1 MTNKSL
7 FQRNEYS
14 FPPFKKYISVI
25 LMFVFCSFKSYGQF
39 SIHGTIVD
47 NTNSPVPG
55 ANVIIKQTNTG
66 TITQANGKFS
76 FTTNQS
82 LPLTLTIRL
91 IGYKTQDIDVYDH
104 TQPLFITLAE
114 ESKLLDELVV
124 VGYGTQTRREFTGSV
139 SSITGDKIKDIP
151 VQSFDQA
158 LPGAA
163 AGVSIAIPNGQLNSP
178 PVIRIRGINS
188 ISLSSYP
195 LIVVDGIPISTGNIS
210 TNRASNNP
218 LGDINPSDIATI
230 DILKDAASTAI
241 YGSRAAGGV
250 LLITTKRG
258 KTGKATTTYDGW
270 VSTSNAVRLPVML
283 NAQQYTNIKN
293 EAIANATA
301 IDGVARNAA
310 YFLSYNADGSVV
322 DTNWKDYVYRTAF
335 SHNHA
340 LTVSGGTEQLNYFLS
355 LNYTDQQ
362 GTLIGNDFNRKGIR
376 FNLDN
381 KVTDWFKLSGG
392 ATYNISGNSSFDSG
406 SLPGASM
413 TTTGAARLALVLP
426 PNVSAY
432 NADGSFNLNPNSGT
446 LGSGNNTGT
455 IPLFN
460 PVALFALSRY
470 TSESSHAIGNVSAS
484 IKPIRQLE
492 FVTTYAIDRINN
504 ENIAFQSSEL
514 GSSGYS
520 AGGSIVNISTLLQNE
535 SWANTLAFNEVFN
548 KKHRLSALIG
558 TDLQQ
563 STVSAWGANATK
575 ASDNFFQYYQGGWA
589 NIVASGNNLGK
600 RVYISLFS
608 RLSYDFDNKYFITG
622 NFRRDGNSA
631 LAAGKKYGNFG
642 GVSAGWLLSEEG
654 FFKNSTLSEAINNVK
669 LNASWGR
676 VGNGN
681 LANDYSSYDLYS
693 ASLYGS
699 EGTWA
704 ITQQGNPELTWE
716 TSDQANIGLSF
727 NTLKDRLNIELAY
740 FNNNVNGLILSV
752 NQSPSKG
759 IPGNAI
765 LANVGSM
772 YNRGIELSAAYEVI
786 KKQDWSWNLS
796 FNYSN
801 IRNKVTALAN
811 NNEDKIGST
820 GTGNT
825 NITRVGESIGS
836 LYGLKTL
843 RVNPDNGQRV
853 FLNGAGEEV
862 QFNGLGKWTYLDG
875 SNAQALSGKDFYVL
889 GNVLPKWYGGL
900 ASNLRYKAF
909 ELNLNFTYAG
919 GNYIMNRTRSTLT
932 DQIFFNSSTEI
943 LDRWTE
949 PGQITN
955 VPRVVNGD
963 RLSFGGSTPISEHV
977 EKGDFLRLQNVSIAY
992 NVPESIL
999 ASGSFSSIRLYG
1011 QINNALLFTNYT
1023 GVDPEV
1029 SANGNSNTAPGVEY
1043 NTAGLAR
1050 TFTLGVNISF

>member
-1 MTNKSL
+1 MTIVSL
-7 FQRNEYS
+7 STNNGNLFYT
-14 FPPFKKYISVI
+14 FTCIVFLII
-25 LMFVFCSFKSYGQF
+25 FCSFKCYGQ
-39 SIHGTIVD
+39 
-47 NTNSPVPG
+47 SPVNGSVVDKTHNPVIG
-55 ANVIIKQTNTG
+55 ANVIIKSTGTG
-66 TITQANGKFS
+66 TITDVNGKFS
-76 FTTNQS
+76 FTTTTA

-91 IGYKTQDIDVYDH
+91 IGYETQTIDVYE
-104 TQPLFITLAE
+104 PGKPIVVTLAE
-114 ESKLLDELVV
+114 ETTLLDELVV

-139 SSITGDKIKDIP
+139 SSVGGDKIRDIP

-158 LPGAA
+158 LPGSA

-195 LIVVDGIPISTGNIS
+195 LVVVDGVPLSTGNIS

-218 LGDINPSDIATI
+218 LGDINPADIASI

-241 YGSRAAGGV
+241 YGSRAAGGII
-250 LLITTKRG
+250 LITTKRG
-258 KTGKATTTYDGW
+258 KTGKATTSYDGW
-270 VSTSNAVRLPVML
+270 FSATNAIRLPEML
-283 NAQQYTNIKN
+283 NAQQYTDIKN

-301 IDGVARNAA
+301 IDGIARDPA
-310 YFLSYNADGSVV
+310 YFLSYNPDGSVV
-322 DTNWKDYVYRTAF
+322 DTNWKDHVYRTAL
-335 SHNHA
+335 SHNHS
-340 LTVSGGTEQLNYFLS
+340 LTVSGGTEQLNYYLS
-355 LNYTDQQ
+355 LNYTDQE
-362 GTLIGNDFNRKGIR
+362 GIFTGNNFNRKGIR

-381 KVTDWFKLSGG
+381 RVTDWFKISGG
-392 ATYNISGNSSFDSG
+392 AVYNISNNSSFDSG

-446 LGSGNNTGT
+446 LGSGNNKGT
-455 IPLFN
+455 FPLYN

-470 TSESSHAIGNVSAS
+470 SSENSHAIANISAS
-484 IKPIRQLE
+484 IKPIKQLE
-492 FVTTYAIDRINN
+492 FTTTYALDRINN
-504 ENIAFQSSEL
+504 ENIAFESSRL
-514 GSSGYS
+514 GSFSYS
-520 AGGSIVNISTLLQNE
+520 TGGSVVNISTILQNE
-535 SWANTLAFNEVFN
+535 SWTNTLAFNELLN
-548 KKHRLSALIG
+548 EKHRISALIG

-563 STVSAWGANATK
+563 NTVSSWGANATK
-575 ASDNFFQYYQGGWA
+575 ASDNFFEFYQGGWA
-589 NIVASGNNLGK
+589 NIVAAGNNLGK
-600 RVYISLFS
+600 RVYFSLFS
-608 RLSYDFDNKYFITG
+608 RLSYDFNNKYFITG

-631 LAAGKKYGNFG
+631 LATDRKFGNFG
-642 GVSAGWLLSEEG
+642 GVSGGWLLSEED
-654 FFKNSTLSEAINNVK
+654 FFKSSSLSEAFSSVK
-669 LNASWGR
+669 LSASWGR

-699 EGTWA
+699 EATWA
-704 ITQQGNPELTWE
+704 ITQQGNPNLTWE
-716 TSDQANIGLSF
+716 TSDQTNVGFSF
-727 NTLKDRLNIELAY
+727 NTLKDRLRVEFAY

-765 LANVGSM
+765 LANIGSM
-772 YNRGIELSAAYEVI
+772 YNRGIELSAAYDLI
-786 KKQDWSWNLS
+786 NNRNWSWNLS
-796 FNYSN
+796 FNYTG

-811 NNEDKIGST
+811 NNQDIIGST
-820 GTGNT
+820 GSGNT

-836 LYGLKTL
+836 LYGLKTV

-853 FLNGAGEEV
+853 FLNAAGEEV
-862 QFNGLGKWTYLDG
+862 QFNGLGKWTYLNG
-875 SNAQALSGKDFYVL
+875 TTAKALSGADFYVL
-889 GNVLPKWYGGL
+889 GNVLPKWYGGF

-943 LDRWTE
+943 LDRWTS

-955 VPRVVNGD
+955 VPRLVNGD
-963 RLSFGGSTPISEHV
+963 RISFGGSTSISEHV
-977 EKGDFLRLQNVSIAY
+977 EKGDFLRLQNVSVAY
-992 NVPESIL
+992 NLPKNLLSTVGL
-999 ASGSFSSIRLYG
+999 SSIRVYG

-1043 NTAGLAR
+1043 NTSGPGRA
-1050 TFTLGVNISF
+1050 FTLGLNITF